1 VVMMVMAMIVRVV
14 VAVIVRMIVRVAVIV
29 IVTMPVFVDRLHA
42 GSDGDRGDGLR
53 IQQPAEY
60 QHHRRSSQREQRD
73 QPNQV

>member
-1 VVMMVMAMIVRVV
+1 VGVWVRVIVVMVV
-14 VAVIVRMIVRVAVIV
+14 TVA
-29 IVTMPVFVDRLHA
+29 VFVDRLHA
-42 GSDGDRGDGLR
+42 GSDGDLGDGLR